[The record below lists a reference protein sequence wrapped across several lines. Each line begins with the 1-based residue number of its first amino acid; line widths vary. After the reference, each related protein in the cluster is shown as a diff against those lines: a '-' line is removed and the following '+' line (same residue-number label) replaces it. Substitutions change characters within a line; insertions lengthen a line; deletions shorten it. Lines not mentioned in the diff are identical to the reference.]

1 MITPRLNFNLS
12 NLDPIRLAQ
21 IVKYRGNLTV
31 TSNNTSIIP
40 RDTAGNIQLR
50 EDSETNPLLIIE
62 PVATT
67 ITLNSV
73 LKVLDTRFQ
82 YFKFPATTR
91 VIQTATASI
100 DLNLGDFE
108 SDTINTELKLPL
120 LTDDNNQIITYSK
133 INTSYSSNWYYD
145 SYNTSGF
152 RDLPFTGGVQ
162 TQRPNAYTLTQS
174 TIDQLR
180 SKNKT
185 LQFTIQTQFKST
197 TNAAT
202 ALTIRL
208 RRQSKSSR
216 PFNIPILT
224 TTSIGDVYP
233 MLNMIYVLDINDMFV
248 GDSYIIDAVAGNT
261 SYTLNENGFWDIQ
274 VIDKP
279 TTPALYGSNTS
290 GVYDINGGVTLSVNE
305 NDVIREIGTKT
316 LTNEFI
322 YI

>member
-1 MITPRLNFNLS
+1 MITPRFNFNLS
-12 NLDPIRLAQ
+12 NLNPIRLAQ

-40 RDTAGNIQLR
+40 RDGAGNIQLQ

-91 VIQTATASI
+91 VIQTSTASI
-100 DLNLGDFE
+100 DLNVPELEQD
-108 SDTINTELKLPL
+108 INTELRLPL

-197 TNAAT
+197 TNAPT

-208 RRQSKSSR
+208 RRQSKISR
-216 PFNIPILT
+216 PFNIPILN
-224 TTSIGDVYP
+224 TTSVGDVYP
-233 MLNMIYVLDINDMFV
+233 QLNMIYVLDINDMFDS
-248 GDSYIIDAVAGNT
+248 DSYIIDAVSGNT
-261 SYTLNENGFWDIQ
+261 AYTLNENGFWDIQ
-274 VIDKP
+274 VIDNP
-279 TTPALYGSNTS
+279 TTPAIYGSNTS

-305 NDVIREIGTKT
+305 NNVVREIGTKT